1 MDIENNTA
9 GGTTMTGLI
18 DVFVNGSDGSTYA
31 FGATGSIF
39 ARNSANEWT
48 FVYDIETGQSI
59 KGAAEYADTNG
70 NNYLFWATDTCISR
84 KPFPGSNSVPDTG
97 TMRWSDVTQEWKT
110 ENIFATDWHFIKN
123 IGGDLNIGN
132 RYSLAQFDYDANFD
146 PVTVNIRP
154 GNRVTG
160 IDEAK
165 DYMAVFGSTRDG
177 QDDVGDLWTWISGM
191 TQYQQRK
198 QLPAK
203 GVNNILFSSE
213 IPLCQAGINGELFY
227 TDFTT
232 VVPLGAIP
240 GDGFVLPHAS
250 CIYDGIA
257 MFGFSGATYP
267 GIWSYGRKSK
277 NRPQAL
283 NYEYRL
289 MNETGATGSTSTI
302 GAIIVTN
309 GVLLASWQNG
319 TTYGVDMVSSTTKA
333 DAIYEGLEFD
343 GGRPY
348 WKKMINTIK
357 ITMSLMPASTGV
369 AMRFKG
375 NKEVDWRYAVLS
387 DGGATFSVTD
397 ATEAIFNIQKPMEIY
412 ELGIDLFPSVNN
424 SPEVLSIISYLD
436 GSGYEF

>member
-1 MDIENNTA
+1 
-9 GGTTMTGLI
+9 
-18 DVFVNGSDGSTYA
+18 
-31 FGATGSIF
+31 
-39 ARNSANEWT
+39 
-48 FVYDIETGQSI
+48 
-59 KGAAEYADTNG
+59 
-70 NNYLFWATDTCISR
+70 
-84 KPFPGSNSVPDTG
+84 
-97 TMRWSDVTQEWKT
+97 
-110 ENIFATDWHFIKN
+110 
-123 IGGDLNIGN
+123 
-132 RYSLAQFDYDANFD
+132 
-146 PVTVNIRP
+146 
-154 GNRVTG
+154 
-160 IDEAK
+160 
-165 DYMAVFGSTRDG
+165 
-177 QDDVGDLWTWISGM
+177 
-191 TQYQQRK
+191 
-198 QLPAK
+198 
-203 GVNNILFSSE
+203 
-213 IPLCQAGINGELFY
+213 
-227 TDFTT
+227 
-232 VVPLGAIP
+232 
-240 GDGFVLPHAS
+240 
-250 CIYDGIA
+250 
-257 MFGFSGATYP
+257 
-267 GIWSYGRKSK
+267 
-277 NRPQAL
+277 
-283 NYEYRL
+283 

-387 DGGATFSVTD
+387 DGGTTFSVTD